1 MPIQILLVEDN
12 SGDVRLMREVVL
24 GVNNSIHLL
33 VASDGVEAMAF
44 LNREGEYVRAPR
56 PDLIL
61 LDLNLPKMDGREVL
75 ARMKADDKLK
85 TIPVI
90 VLTTS
95 NAEADILKSYQ
106 LHANCYI
113 CKPGRLDE
121 FEMLVRSINHFWLT
135 AAKLPRQDTDGC
147 EVALLPEVQSLG
159 VGASGTAETS
169 PLLSP

>member
-12 SGDVRLMREVVL
+12 AGDVRLMREVLL

-44 LNREGEYVRAPR
+44 LNRERQYVRAPR

-61 LDLNLPKMDGREVL
+61 LDLNLPRMDGREVL
-75 ARMKADDKLK
+75 TRIKADPKLK

-95 NAEADILKSYQ
+95 NFEADILQSYE
-106 LHANCYI
+106 LHASCYI
-113 CKPGRLDE
+113 CKPRQLGE
-121 FEMLVRSINHFWLT
+121 FEMLVKNINSHWLT
-135 AAKLPRQDTDGC
+135 EAKFPKRDDDAH
-147 EVALLPEVQSLG
+147 EVSLLPKVKS
-159 VGASGTAETS
+159 STAKA
-169 PLLSP
+169 

>member
-12 SGDVRLMREVVL
+12 TGDVRLMREVL
-24 GVNNSIHLL
+24 IGVNNSIHLL
-33 VASDGVEAMAF
+33 VVSDGVEAMAF
-44 LNREGEYVRAPR
+44 LNREGDYVRAPR

-75 ARMKADDKLK
+75 ARMKTDAKLK
-85 TIPVI
+85 TIPVL

-95 NAEADILKSYQ
+95 DAESDILKSYQ

-121 FEMLVRSINHFWLT
+121 FEMLVRSINHFWLS
-135 AAKLPRQDTDGC
+135 AAKLPQQDIKAC
-147 EVALLPEVQSLG
+147 EVPILPVVQLF
-159 VGASGTAETS
+159 AAKA
-169 PLLSP
+169 

>member
-12 SGDVRLMREVVL
+12 AGDVRLMREVLL

-44 LNREGEYVRAPR
+44 LNRERQYVRAPR

-61 LDLNLPKMDGREVL
+61 LDLNLPRMDGREVL
-75 ARMKADDKLK
+75 ARMKADPKLK

-95 NAEADILKSYQ
+95 NSEADILKSYE
-106 LHANCYI
+106 LHASCYI
-113 CKPGRLDE
+113 CKPGQLDE
-121 FEMLVRSINHFWLT
+121 FEMLIQNINRHWLSQ
-135 AAKLPRQDTDGC
+135 AKFPKRDDDAR
-147 EVALLPEVQSLG
+147 EVSLLPKVQLS
-159 VGASGTAETS
+159 TAKA
-169 PLLSP
+169 

>member
-12 SGDVRLMREVVL
+12 AGDVRLMREVLL

-33 VASDGVEAMAF
+33 VVSDGVEAMAF
-44 LNREGEYVRAPR
+44 LNREGDFVRAPR

-75 ARMKADDKLK
+75 ARMKTDAKLK
-85 TIPVI
+85 SIPVI

-95 NAEADILKSYQ
+95 DAESDILKSYQ

-121 FEMLVRSINHFWLT
+121 FEILVRSINRHWLT
-135 AAKLPRQDTDGC
+135 ETKLPKRDDDAC
-147 EVALLPEVQSLG
+147 EVPLLPQVQSL
-159 VGASGTAETS
+159 TAKD
-169 PLLSP
+169 

>member
-12 SGDVRLMREVVL
+12 SGDVRLLREVLL

-33 VASDGVEAMAF
+33 VVSDGAEAMAF
-44 LNREGEYVRAPR
+44 LNREREFVRAPR

-75 ARMKADDKLK
+75 ARMKTDAKLK

-95 NAEADILKSYQ
+95 EAEADILKSYQ
-106 LHANCYI
+106 LHANCYV

-121 FEMLVRSINHFWLT
+121 FEMLVRSINRFWLS
-135 AAKLPRQDTDGC
+135 AVKLPQKDMDTG
-147 EVALLPEVQSLG
+147 EVPYLPELRSSAANV
-159 VGASGTAETS
+159 
-169 PLLSP
+169 

>member
-12 SGDVRLMREVVL
+12 SGDVRLLREVLL

-33 VASDGVEAMAF
+33 VVSDGAEAMAF
-44 LNREGEYVRAPR
+44 LNREREFVRAPR

-75 ARMKADDKLK
+75 ARMKTDAKLK

-95 NAEADILKSYQ
+95 EAEADILKSYQ
-106 LHANCYI
+106 LHANCYV

-121 FEMLVRSINHFWLT
+121 FEMLVRSINRFWLSAVKLPQKDMDAGEVPCLPELQSS
-135 AAKLPRQDTDGC
+135 AAK
-147 EVALLPEVQSLG
+147 V
-159 VGASGTAETS
+159 
-169 PLLSP
+169 